1 MQRRIQNPVKHLR
14 WNILW
19 KKDFFFCK
27 FDKVFE
33 SFFHV
38 AGYHIHLNPYYVFSI
53 SIQGN
58 MEGMNNLGD
67 RGGGGGGREKG
78 PSLALV
84 RAMALGIVKCP
95 QHVSY
100 N

>member
-1 MQRRIQNPVKHLR
+1 
-14 WNILW
+14 
-19 KKDFFFCK
+19 
-27 FDKVFE
+27 
-33 SFFHV
+33 
-38 AGYHIHLNPYYVFSI
+38 
-53 SIQGN
+53 

-67 RGGGGGGREKG
+67 RGGGEGGGREKG

>member
-1 MQRRIQNPVKHLR
+1 
-14 WNILW
+14 
-19 KKDFFFCK
+19 
-27 FDKVFE
+27 
-33 SFFHV
+33 
-38 AGYHIHLNPYYVFSI
+38 
-53 SIQGN
+53 
-58 MEGMNNLGD
+58 MNNLGD
-67 RGGGGGGREKG
+67 RGEGRGGREKG